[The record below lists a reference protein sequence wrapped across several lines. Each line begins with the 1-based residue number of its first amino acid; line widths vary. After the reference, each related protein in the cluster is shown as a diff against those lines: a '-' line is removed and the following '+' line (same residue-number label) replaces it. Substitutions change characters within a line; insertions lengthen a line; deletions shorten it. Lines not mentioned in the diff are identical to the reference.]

1 MKDENILPPSLQNSE
16 FIIPMFTHF
25 SVTGCSLELLRTGE
39 RGIVTFCKS
48 RDETI
53 LKQLISLGIT
63 SGTTITLKQ
72 HLPSFIIKIENTDL
86 ALDIESI
93 RAIYVRILDN

>member
-1 MKDENILPPSLQNSE
+1 
-16 FIIPMFTHF
+16 MFTHF
-25 SVTGCSLELLRTGE
+25 SVTGCSLVLLRTGE

-48 RDETI
+48 QDKTI
-53 LKQLISLGIT
+53 LNQLISLGIT

-72 HLPSFIIKIENTDL
+72 HLPSFIIKIENIDL